1 MSIKDLFGRNYLSDN
16 NQKDL
21 TADVESSTNLKAI
34 KVKQDS
40 FLPQVDYENP
50 QTFARYGSAN
60 LYYKS
65 AIDRIVDFYPF
76 DGSDA
81 DINEFYNQS
90 LDIEKFIFNK
100 KYPRTTG
107 YVNISADGWGTSTKI
122 NGYGIPS
129 SLEYITF
136 NGGPNVLNQTQ
147 DLKNLVPDPT
157 NSKFQYNNIYDD
169 NLYTNNGYPSDYGD
183 GTRLSNLR
191 SDFDTGV
198 TIEFW
203 AMTGSTPTVM
213 NPLTER

>member
-100 KYPRTTG
+100 
-107 YVNISADGWGTSTKI
+107 NIHERPD
-122 NGYGIPS
+122 
-129 SLEYITF
+129 
-136 NGGPNVLNQTQ
+136 TQ
-147 DLKNLVPDPT
+147 
-157 NSKFQYNNIYDD
+157 SFQQMV
-169 NLYTNNGYPSDYGD
+169 GEPVQ
-183 GTRLSNLR
+183 R
-191 SDFDTGV
+191 
-198 TIEFW
+198 
-203 AMTGSTPTVM
+203 
-213 NPLTER
+213 

>member
-1 MSIKDLFGRNYLSDN
+1 M
-16 NQKDL
+16 
-21 TADVESSTNLKAI
+21 SSTTSPWTLK
-34 KVKQDS
+34 
-40 FLPQVDYENP
+40 
-50 QTFARYGSAN
+50 N
-60 LYYKS
+60 LYS
-65 AIDRIVDFYPF
+65 I
-76 DGSDA
+76 
-81 DINEFYNQS
+81 
-90 LDIEKFIFNK
+90 K

-107 YVNISADGWGTSTKI
+107 YINISADGWGTSTKI

-183 GTRLSNLR
+183 GTRESNLKA
-191 SDFDTGV
+191 DFDTGV

-203 AMTGSTPTVM
+203 ALTGSKPSTIGALTDRQVIFDTWNNEETSSADYGRIRIELKEGAANESPFLITVQSGTLSGAVEQI
-213 NPLTER
+213 NTSLDWFRN